1 MTLSHGIS
9 DNSTARNHHML
20 DTDWKTH
27 LCAITV
33 TVSARLI
40 VRDRHAD
47 TQEAKK
53 EVRRAARVKSWAP
66 ARINLSINRVA
77 AASSCVVLE
86 IIHKWLCFYFPSSGP
101 CNLSILLFAK
111 HIHSQL
117 APKP

>member
-1 MTLSHGIS
+1 MDIEH
-9 DNSTARNHHML
+9 
-20 DTDWKTH
+20 KKPY

-66 ARINLSINRVA
+66 ARINLSIKRVA
-77 AASSCVVLE
+77 AANSCVVLE
-86 IIHKWLCFYFPSSGP
+86 IIHKWLCLLPFIWTMQSLNPT
-101 CNLSILLFAK
+101 LQSIF
-111 HIHSQL
+111 
-117 APKP
+117 